1 MIVNQLALHHL
12 ECYGVDMLSS
22 DSNEDEDEIQATSVF
37 GASES
42 KDSCQKPEVGMEFS
56 SEEEA
61 YKFYTSYANKI
72 GFRTRKGKVQRL
84 SNGTIRKRFFFVRNK
99 GFD

>member
-1 MIVNQLALHHL
+1 
-12 ECYGVDMLSS
+12 MLSS

-56 SEEEA
+56 SELRGGLQILHKLIMQIRLVSEQE
-61 YKFYTSYANKI
+61 
-72 GFRTRKGKVQRL
+72 KGRCNDCPTEPLEKD
-84 SNGTIRKRFFFVRNK
+84 SFFVRNK

>member
-1 MIVNQLALHHL
+1 
-12 ECYGVDMLSS
+12 MLSS

-56 SEEEA
+56 SELRGGLQILH
-61 YKFYTSYANKI
+61 KLCK
-72 GFRTRKGKVQRL
+72 
-84 SNGTIRKRFFFVRNK
+84 
-99 GFD
+99 